1 LATVVDDAVQRGF
14 GSDGWIWISN
24 CFAEG
29 YPTRFFMNGWDSALH
44 WVIRSRENKCRFMLP
59 LPEELSP
66 RGHVLELQLHLAL
79 PEANSAN
86 AITIGVRVDLSTDDE
101 I

>member
-1 LATVVDDAVQRGF
+1 MDLDLEPLRRGLP
-14 GSDGWIWISN
+14 DH
-24 CFAEG
+24 
-29 YPTRFFMNGWDSALH
+29 FFMRGWDSPLD
-44 WVIRSRENKCRFMLP
+44 WVIRSRENKCRFMRP

-66 RGHVLELQLHLAL
+66 RGPVLELQLHLAL